1 MPRSLLAGA
10 FLALLLAPSARAATA
25 SVADGRVRFEAAP
38 GEANVLRIARADGG
52 LELSDRAGGLVAG
65 EGCTQILPRRVVCD
79 GEGLVALCGDGRDR
93 IEDPTKTTFVDRSCE
108 RVRFHAA
115 GSRTVRNSLT
125 VLAHPVSTTARS
137 ATFRIRCAQSSD
149 NDFGE
154 YNSCSGAMSL
164 SAGGRRLGARGFS
177 SRGPGD
183 TFRVR
188 VPLAETPG
196 DAVVAGIDIPDYDY
210 EGTTFRARW
219 SLLLDA

>member
-1 MPRSLLAGA
+1 MPRSLVLAA
-10 FLALLLAPSARAATA
+10 FAVLALAPSAHAGSA

-38 GEANVLRIARADGG
+38 GEDNVVRLARVDGG

-65 EGCTQILPRRVVCD
+65 EGCTQVLPRRVVCD
-79 GEGLVALCGDGRDR
+79 GEGLIALCGDGRDR

-108 RVRFHAA
+108 RVRFYAD
-115 GSRTVRNSLT
+115 GSKTVRNSLT
-125 VLAHPVSTTARS
+125 VLSHPVEVTPRS
-137 ATFRIRCAQSSD
+137 AVFRIRCAQSSD

-164 SAGGRRLGARGFS
+164 SSGGERLGVRGFF

-188 VPLAETPG
+188 IPLEEMPG

-210 EGTTFRARW
+210 DGTTFRGRW
-219 SLLLDA
+219 SLLLGA